1 MMSLKMRAIVNKTNK
16 AIYMA
21 KAKTIFGEAL
31 KSLNAGEITSEEFLQ
46 LDTEFDRAVLNIL
59 DCNKIERGLE
69 QERRGLNLINDIVNG
84 EDCKED
90 CGKDNGLQSVLEEI
104 RREVGL

>member
-1 MMSLKMRAIVNKTNK
+1 MSLRMREITNKANK

-46 LDTEFDRAVLNIL
+46 LDTEFDRAVLSVL
-59 DCNKIERGLE
+59 ECNKIEKSLV
-69 QERRGLNLINDIVNG
+69 QERRGLNLINDIFNGG
-84 EDCKED
+84 EDCEED
-90 CGKDNGLQSVLEEI
+90 EKDDSLQTVLEEI
-104 RREVGL
+104 RSGLGL